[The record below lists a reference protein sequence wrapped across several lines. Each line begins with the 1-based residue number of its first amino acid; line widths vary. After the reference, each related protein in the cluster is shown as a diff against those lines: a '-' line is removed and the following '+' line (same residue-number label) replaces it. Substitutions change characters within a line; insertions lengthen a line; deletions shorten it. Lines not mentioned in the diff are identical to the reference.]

1 MATENRILTVEFEG
15 EHRVKANSLWQW
27 DYGQTLVFAD
37 LSLPSVYEVHFSNN
51 PMGTSKTMIGT
62 ESGVSIPD
70 EYLEKPASVYAW
82 VYLHDGSTD
91 GETEYMCEIPV
102 LRRAKPENVSVTG
115 DEQRTF
121 TQMMAALGDALN
133 NAEATAEAYVN
144 LAMNNKVDK
153 VAGKGLS
160 QENFTTELKNK
171 LESIEAG
178 AGSHVNADW
187 NAVSGKAQ
195 ILNKPKNLVSDANY
209 VHTDANFTQAEKNK
223 LANVEAGATKTTV
236 DSGMSGTSTNP
247 VQNRI
252 VKGELDK
259 KVNKTDVDSSL
270 SLTSYNP
277 VQNRT
282 VTSALNTKVD
292 KVSGKEL
299 STNDFTDALKTKL
312 QGIEAGANRTVV
324 ESVISSNGM
333 NPVTGKAIKEALEK
347 KIDIDAAR
355 QLTEENFTAAMRS
368 KLEGIEAGAQK
379 NVQSDWKAT
388 KGDEMILNKP
398 QNLVQDAAY
407 VHTDQNFTKKLK
419 DKLDG
424 IEERANRTIVDPVLS
439 YTSTNPI
446 QNKVIADVLKKYG
459 VGLSFKHDGTSY
471 AIYLMGPDG
480 KQLGGAIPIG
490 SAAEVMVYDVDDFL
504 TEFGEKPVRGNAIYA
519 ALKQLAYDLEFDEE
533 DFSIHLVNPDGNRVG
548 SGAVIG
554 DSKIA
559 LKHAQALG
567 YTGDEEYY
575 DTIYEITQDFESIQK
590 YHDHYFIGTTLYLN
604 RGQFAGTTLFL

>member
-223 LANVEAGATKTTV
+223 LANLEAGATKTTV

-252 VKGELDK
+252 VKGELEK

-312 QGIEAGANRTVV
+312 Q
-324 ESVISSNGM
+324 
-333 NPVTGKAIKEALEK
+333 
-347 KIDIDAAR
+347 
-355 QLTEENFTAAMRS
+355 
-368 KLEGIEAGAQK
+368 GIEAGAQK

-519 ALKQLAYDLEFDEE
+519 ALKQLAYE